1 MIKFQLVLALG
12 LVAGCSKSVQ
22 AQSPIEVNVKAPD
35 YAVSRVAGGGQDCH
49 QQLPD
54 DLVYSGLLDQLA
66 SVPGLA
72 RQIPSDLESTIWTEA
87 AQAVSQTADDA
98 SYSAKS
104 PESTGE
110 GWAARSLLM
119 VCALA
124 TLLRNSYYKAYAA

>member
-22 AQSPIEVNVKAPD
+22 AQSPIEGNVKPPD

-66 SVPGLA
+66 SAPGLA
-72 RQIPSDLESTIWTEA
+72 RQIPSDLESTIWTE
-87 AQAVSQTADDA
+87 TADDA

-104 PESTGE
+104 PQSTDE

>member
-22 AQSPIEVNVKAPD
+22 AQSPIEVNVKPPD

-49 QQLPD
+49 QQLPY

-66 SVPGLA
+66 SAPGLA
-72 RQIPSDLESTIWTEA
+72 RQIPSDLESTIWTE
-87 AQAVSQTADDA
+87 TADDA

-104 PESTGE
+104 PESTDE

>member
-72 RQIPSDLESTIWTEA
+72 RQIPSDLESTIWTE
-87 AQAVSQTADDA
+87 TADDA

-104 PESTGE
+104 PQSTDE